1 MDKNLS
7 SWSPKEMGSV
17 GLARINTRLRVVDV
31 SSDSARGKPLP
42 CPFYLYYFFGAGFA
56 PQDPRRK
63 NILFIPGGPGE
74 IVNPAIG
81 RDLECLERFHNI
93 VYFHVR
99 GSGLSKLPA
108 SNKYDRFLRADY
120 VVEDIERIRRHI
132 FQNERPWDAIVGI
145 SHGALI
151 AQHFAYRFGGNGVK
165 KLILAAPPARSRDTL
180 GVRRRVTV
188 SNLRAIYKLYRSR
201 QRTKRTDEAILSVIL
216 NNIDVFEKANAK
228 GGNKEQREKAKEE
241 REKVMVEFTN
251 DFGFIRTQ
259 RVGSLCQR
267 LSTLLNAL
275 ERRYYS
281 ISFVVEN
288 YKHLVKNDDSF
299 KDYPYPYELFVA
311 IKQLQMLGRPLPRI
325 AFSEL
330 AKRKQV
336 NAALTIA
343 YYLTLPRKQLKF
355 TRNGR
360 VPFQKAAPLMREL
373 AEITRNCYFER
384 LEIARK
390 DLLTPSGKS
399 YRSYYVFGIHDGIS
413 RWILEIMKQR
423 INRDGFFRGKAIQDL
438 GNRQPVEDEELV
450 ASQLAKNIGVIPTE
464 PIFPWYPGE
473 YRHNVPSL
481 VLWGAADAI
490 TAGLQAEDFFKDGVM
505 NKARSVLLEFPGAGH
520 TILALPGTGKISGE
534 AALENVI
541 RKFLSKH
548 SPSAFLR
555 DPKVKKTLRAYGA
568 VVH

>member
-1 MDKNLS
+1 
-7 SWSPKEMGSV
+7 MGSV

-180 GVRRRVTV
+180 YVRRRVTV
-188 SNLRAIYKLYRSR
+188 SNLRAIYKRYRSR
-201 QRTKRTDEAILSVIL
+201 QRTQRTDEAILGVIL
-216 NNIDVFEKANAK
+216 NNVAAFEEANAK
-228 GGNKEQREKAKEE
+228 GGDKEQ

-251 DFGFIRTQ
+251 DFGFIKTQ
-259 RVGSLCQR
+259 RVRSICQR
-267 LSTLLNAL
+267 LSRLLKAL

-281 ISFVVEN
+281 VNFVIEN
-288 YKHLVKNDDSF
+288 YGYLVKNDKSF
-299 KDYPYPYELFVA
+299 KEYPYPYELFVA
-311 IKQLQMLGRPLPRI
+311 IKQLQALGRPLPKI

-330 AKRKQV
+330 AKRIQV
-336 NAALTIA
+336 DAALTIG

-355 TRNGR
+355 TENGKIH
-360 VPFQKAAPLMREL
+360 FQKAAPLMREF

-390 DLLTPSGKS
+390 DLLRPSGKS
-399 YRSYYVFGIHDGIS
+399 YRAYYVFGIHDGIS

-423 INRDGFFRGKAIQDL
+423 INLDGFFRGQAIQDL
-438 GNRQPVEDEELV
+438 GNRQPVKDDQLV
-450 ASQLAKNIGVIPTE
+450 ASQLSKNIGVIPTE

-473 YRHNVPSL
+473 YRHNVPTL
-481 VLWGAADAI
+481 VLRGAADAI
-490 TAGLQAEDFFKDGVM
+490 TAGFQAEDFFEDGVM
-505 NKARSVLLEFPGAGH
+505 NKAQSVLLEFPGAGH

-534 AALENVI
+534 AALENVV
-541 RKFLSKH
+541 RKFLSKT

-568 VVH
+568 SVGGSLNSRRPS